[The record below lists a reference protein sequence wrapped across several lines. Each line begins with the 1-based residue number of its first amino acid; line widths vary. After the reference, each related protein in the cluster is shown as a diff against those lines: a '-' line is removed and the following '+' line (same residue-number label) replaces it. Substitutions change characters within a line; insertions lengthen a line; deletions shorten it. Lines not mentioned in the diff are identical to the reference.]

1 MKKTKWLSLFLL
13 IISFCC
19 LAFFGNSDLKLT
31 ASAASN
37 SEVKD
42 INTTNY
48 ADTYDFDDTLWRVVR
63 ELAKQFNPNSDGTG
77 LNPVSGFNVNLFS
90 EEYKTANVLDGG
102 AEKSDGQ
109 KLKEDLTNGVLNLTT
124 GKNARYSCLV
134 NRSQIKDITGLNSLA
149 LSNIKT
155 LILNDNA
162 ITSIKADQL
171 ETLNNLRVLRV
182 ENNGLTSVK
191 LNPDVTTINEL
202 YFANNNLTALD
213 MSNLAIY
220 NTIKPGVDLSNNQ
233 ISEINGFVYP
243 TSGLSKFDL
252 SFNNLRD
259 LSETELNTL
268 NSKMSGGAK
277 VDILLQGIKNLD
289 SLKAGETI
297 SIYQS
302 DKINKLSV
310 AISYSP
316 ESSLYVE
323 SGENLICQTE
333 GNNDVET
340 ISIPAGKVTIEFF
353 SNGTLINKTNFPT
366 LSTNLLEKLSSKNCN
381 IALTAPTFVAYVNG
395 EEVESLDQET
405 DIKVVFGVENASNI
419 PNITDILN
427 SSVIYSQTVTKTST
441 YSAVNNQLIN
451 KNGDYTCKAYIHFD
465 GINSEEISVDLT
477 RKDMSGITLGIV
489 IIVIIFVV
497 CAAGVYLVKWI
508 REGAS
513 IAPLSDKEIY
523 NLNRRKAKKMGE
535 NREDFI
541 ADLDKPRYET
551 SVTEKG
557 YNDNE
562 KDFIENLNE
571 EPKNYNIDYKNVKLD
586 KNDMPED
593 I

>member
-19 LAFFGNSDLKLT
+19 LAFFGNSNLKLS
-31 ASAASN
+31 AYAASD
-37 SEVKD
+37 VKD
-42 INTTNY
+42 INSTNY
-48 ADTYDFDDTLWRVVR
+48 SDTYDFDDTLYRVIK
-63 ELAKQFNPNSDGTG
+63 ELAKQFNPNSDQTG

-90 EEYKTANVLDGG
+90 EEYKTAQVLDGG

-109 KLKEDLTNGVLNLTT
+109 KLKEDLANGILNLTT
-124 GKNARYSCLV
+124 GANARYSCLI
-134 NRSQIKDITGLNSLA
+134 NRTAIKDITGLNSLA

-155 LILNDNA
+155 LILNDNVL
-162 ITSIKADQL
+162 TSIKEDQL

-191 LNPDVTTINEL
+191 LNPDITTINEV
-202 YFANNNLTALD
+202 YFANNNLTELD
-213 MSNLAIY
+213 MSNLDIY
-220 NTIKPGVDLSNNQ
+220 NTIRPKVDLSNNQ
-233 ISEINGFVYP
+233 ISSITGFSFP

-252 SFNNLRD
+252 SFNNLKD
-259 LSETELNTL
+259 LSEQELATL
-268 NSKMSGGAK
+268 NSKMSGTAK

-289 SLKAGETI
+289 NLKAGEII

-302 DKINKLSV
+302 DKIEKLSV
-310 AISYSP
+310 AISYAP
-316 ESSLYVE
+316 ESSFYDE
-323 SGENLICQTE
+323 MADNLICKTE
-333 GNNDVET
+333 GNNEVET
-340 ISIPAGKVTIEFF
+340 ISIPAGKVVIEFF
-353 SNGTLINKTNFPT
+353 SNGTLINETNFPG
-366 LSTNLLEKLSSKNCN
+366 LDSVMLEKLSAKTCN

-395 EEVESLDQET
+395 EEVESLDQEK
-405 DIKVVFGVENASNI
+405 DIKVVFGVENANNI

-441 YSAVNNQLIN
+441 FSAVDNQLIN
-451 KNGDYTCKAYIHFD
+451 KNGDYTCKAYIYFD
-465 GINSEEISVDLT
+465 GIASEVVSIDLS
-477 RKDMSGITLGIV
+477 RQDMSGITLGIV

-497 CAAGVYLVKWI
+497 CAAGIYLVRWI
-508 REGAS
+508 REGAN
-513 IAPLSDKEIY
+513 IAPLTDKEIY
-523 NLNRRKAKKMGE
+523 NLNKRREKKLGE

-541 ADLDKPRYET
+541 SDLDKPRYET